1 MTQSKSLIAERY
13 RLIESLG
20 AGGMGRVWLA
30 RDEMLRR
37 DVAIKEVIP
46 PEGLTPEER
55 EELRLRT
62 MREARAAARLNDP
75 NVVRIYDVV
84 HTEQAPWIVM
94 EYVPSRSL
102 HQVITDDGPLPP
114 ERVATIGLAV
124 LSALRAAHGAG
135 VLHRDVK
142 PGNVLLADTGRVVLT
157 DFGLAVFEGGD
168 GAVTRPGLI
177 LGSPQY
183 ISPERAREG
192 ISGPESDMWSL
203 GATLYAAVEG
213 RSPYARST
221 TYATLTALATEDP
234 DPATRAGVLKPVLNA
249 LLRKDPRA
257 RAGVAETERLLQRAA
272 AGEGRGWPWV
282 LPRPRRSK
290 EGHPSGLRSPSG
302 GSRGSVGGSRGSG
315 GSAQPVSN
323 GPIVPVS
330 APPGG
335 GEQVSNP
342 LGTSSDV
349 SPDPVKWNQGP
360 FKDGRGEEQAAPV
373 SPAPAP
379 RIEFP
384 GRARGSAA
392 VPAEIASEG
401 LVTLNS
407 DDDDFDRTIPR
418 NQRWRWIAAGLAA
431 LAVAITAVVFLADS
445 GGDKGSKTNSLPTGI
460 QATGE
465 PAVPLEPSAGAA
477 SPTPSESPRTEGSI
491 GGDPIELPQG
501 YHYETDQTY
510 GWTVAVPDGWIR
522 TPHPSSKTM
531 VYFVS
536 NTDSRWRMGI
546 DTSFQPPQGD
556 PVADWVTQEK
566 NRLKTGEYP
575 GYLRVKIEAV
585 TGYIGACADWQWTY
599 DSSQGGRLRVSNL
612 GCRVRSNLGH
622 AIYWQVPEDMWSSP
636 PCTTMYG
643 IIKTSF
649 VPKPA

>member
-46 PEGLTPEER
+46 PEGLTAEER

-62 MREARAAARLNDP
+62 MREARAAARLNDA

-124 LSALRAAHGAG
+124 LSALRAAHSAG

-213 RSPYARST
+213 RSPYARAT
-221 TYATLTALATEDP
+221 TYATLTALATEEP
-234 DPATRAGVLKPVLNA
+234 DAPARAGVLKPVLNA
-249 LLRKDPRA
+249 LLRKDPKS

-272 AGEGRGWPWV
+272 AGEGRGWPWG

-290 EGHPSGLRSPSG
+290 EDHPTGLRSPSG
-302 GSRGSVGGSRGSG
+302 GPGGSGGSRGSG
-315 GSAQPVSN
+315 AAMPVSGAPAGAEQASN
-323 GPIVPVS
+323 
-330 APPGG
+330 PPG
-335 GEQVSNP
+335 
-342 LGTSSDV
+342 LTSDS
-349 SPDPVKWNQGP
+349 SPDPIA
-360 FKDGRGEEQAAPV
+360 DAREAAAPAV
-373 SPAPAP
+373 LTT
-379 RIEFP
+379 FP
-384 GRARGSAA
+384 GKARGSAA
-392 VPAEIASEG
+392 VPLGGAADDDIVI
-401 LVTLNS
+401 LTS
-407 DDDDFDRTIPR
+407 DDDDDLDRTVPR
-418 NQRWRWIAAGLAA
+418 EQRWRWVAAGLIA
-431 LAVAITAVVFLADS
+431 LAVAVTAVVVLTDS
-445 GGDKGSKTNSLPTGI
+445 GDKSDTPGAGALPTAM
-460 QATGE
+460 QSVQSTGL
-465 PAVPLEPSAGAA
+465 PLEPAGASG
-477 SPTPSESPRTEGSI
+477 SPTPSLSPQVEGSV
-491 GGDPIELPQG
+491 GGDPVTLPKG
-501 YHYETDQTY
+501 YHYETDAKW

-522 TPHPSSKTM
+522 TPHPTSPSM
-531 VYFVS
+531 IYFVS
-536 NTDSRWRMGI
+536 NTDPRMKLGI
-546 DTSFQPPQGD
+546 DTTFTPPQGD
-556 PVADWVTQEK
+556 PVADWTNQERTRK
-566 NRLKTGEYP
+566 GDYP
-575 GYLRVKIEAV
+575 GYNRVRIETV
-585 TGYIGACADWQWTY
+585 NGYIGACADWQWTY
-599 DSSQGGRLRVSNL
+599 DSSQGGQVHVSNL
-612 GCRVRSNLGH
+612 GCRVRPNLGH
-622 AIYWQVPEDMWSSP
+622 GIFWQCPSDLWDTP
-636 PCTTMYG
+636 PAQAMYG
-643 IIKTSF
+643 LIKASF

>member
-1 MTQSKSLIAERY
+1 MMQSRSLIAERY

-62 MREARAAARLNDP
+62 LREARAAARLNDA

-84 HTEQAPWIVM
+84 QSEQAPWIVM

-114 ERVATIGLAV
+114 ERAAQIGLAV
-124 LSALRAAHGAG
+124 LNALKAAHAAG

-192 ISGPESDMWSL
+192 ISGPESDLWSL

-234 DPATRAGVLKPVLNA
+234 DPATRAGVLKPVLTA

-272 AGEGRGWPWV
+272 SGEGRAWTWT

-290 EGHPSGLRSPSG
+290 EGQTALRSSASG
-302 GSRGSVGGSRGSG
+302 SSRGSRGSSHPLGGMSP
-315 GSAQPVSN
+315 QPEA
-323 GPIVPVS
+323 PVS
-330 APPGG
+330 APPAGLEEG
-335 GEQVSNP
+335 
-342 LGTSSDV
+342 
-349 SPDPVKWNQGP
+349 SPAPSAAV
-360 FKDGRGEEQAAPV
+360 EQA
-373 SPAPAP
+373 SPAPAQ
-379 RIEFP
+379 IDFP
-384 GRARGSAA
+384 GKARGSAPVGAGLYSRGAVPPAPTA
-392 VPAEIASEG
+392 VPAGEDVDTVPSG
-401 LVTLNS
+401 QH
-407 DDDDFDRTIPR
+407 RG
-418 NQRWRWIAAGLAA
+418 RWIAAVLVALALLVGAVILIADSGEDRPQTPPNGAKATGLAA
-431 LAVAITAVVFLADS
+431 
-445 GGDKGSKTNSLPTGI
+445 NP
-460 QATGE
+460 AT
-465 PAVPLEPSAGAA
+465 SGAA
-477 SPTPSESPRTEGSI
+477 SAGPSASVSPQVRGTV
-491 GGDPIELPQG
+491 GGTVMDLPAG
-501 YHYETDQTY
+501 FHWEKDDKY
-510 GWTVAVPDGWIR
+510 GWTVGVPDGWVR
-522 TPHPSSKTM
+522 SVERPDYPSMIS
-531 VYFVS
+531 FS
-536 NTDSRWRMGI
+536 DPLDGRWKMAI
-546 DTSFQPPQGD
+546 DTSFNPPKGD
-556 PVADWVTQEK
+556 PVEDWKDQERS
-566 NRLKTGEYP
+566 RLRDGMYP
-575 GYLRVKIEAV
+575 GYQQVGIDPV
-585 TGYIGACADWQWTY
+585 TFRDGWACADWQWRYTAT
-599 DSSQGGRLRVSNL
+599 SGRLHVSNM
-612 GCRVRSNLGH
+612 GCRVHPGRGH
-622 AIYWQVPEDMWSSP
+622 AIYWQTPDALWDDTATVNKFN
-636 PCTTMYG
+636 
-643 IIKTSF
+643 IIKVSF
-649 VPKPA
+649 RLL

>member
-1 MTQSKSLIAERY
+1 MTQSRSLIAERY

-46 PEGLTPEER
+46 PEGLTAEER

-62 MREARAAARLNDP
+62 LREARAAARLNDA

-114 ERVATIGLAV
+114 ERTAQIGLAV
-124 LSALRAAHGAG
+124 LNALKAAHAAG

-192 ISGPESDMWSL
+192 ISGPESDLWSL

-249 LLRKDPRA
+249 LLRKDPKA

-272 AGEGRGWPWV
+272 SGEGRTWTWTLPA
-282 LPRPRRSK
+282 LPRPRRSR
-290 EGHPSGLRSPSG
+290 EGHPTGLRSLSG
-302 GSRGSVGGSRGSG
+302 GSSRGSSRSSSSPLGG
-315 GSAQPVSN
+315 GSPQPEAPVS
-323 GPIVPVS
+323 S
-330 APPGG
+330 PPAG
-335 GEQVSNP
+335 
-342 LGTSSDV
+342 L
-349 SPDPVKWNQGP
+349 
-360 FKDGRGEEQAAPV
+360 EQA
-373 SPAPAP
+373 SPAPADAATHQGAAP
-379 RIEFP
+379 AIEFP

-392 VPAEIASEG
+392 VPPPVGAGLYSRNASPGAAPEVVG
-401 LVTLNS
+401 AS
-407 DDDDFDRTIPR
+407 DDSGAFDTVPRGRHRT
-418 NQRWRWIAAGLAA
+418 RWIAGVLVA
-431 LAVAITAVVFLADS
+431 LALLVGAIIMIADS
-445 GGDKGSKTNSLPTGI
+445 GDDDPRQTLPTGA
-460 QATGE
+460 QATGL
-465 PAVPLEPSAGAA
+465 PAGQVPSGAA
-477 SPTPSESPRTEGSI
+477 SPTPSLSPVVRGSI
-491 GGDPIELPQG
+491 GATTMQLPAG
-501 YHYETDQTY
+501 FHYEKDDQY
-510 GWTVAVPDGWIR
+510 GWTVGVPDGWVR
-522 TPHPSSKTM
+522 SVKRSDYPSMISFTDPL
-531 VYFVS
+531 
-536 NTDSRWRMGI
+536 DSRWEVAI
-546 DTSFQPPQGD
+546 DTSFKPPLGD
-556 PVADWVTQEK
+556 PVADWKDQEK
-566 NRLKTGEYP
+566 TRLADGIYP
-575 GYLRVKIEAV
+575 NYEQVQIEPMAFRD
-585 TGYIGACADWQWTY
+585 GWACADWQWRYTAP
-599 DSSQGGRLRVSNL
+599 SGRLHISNI
-612 GCRVRSNLGH
+612 GCRVNPGRGH
-622 AIYWQVPEDMWSSP
+622 AIRWQTPDGLWDDFATVNKFN
-636 PCTTMYG
+636 
-643 IIKTSF
+643 IIKASF
-649 VPKPA
+649 RVMA